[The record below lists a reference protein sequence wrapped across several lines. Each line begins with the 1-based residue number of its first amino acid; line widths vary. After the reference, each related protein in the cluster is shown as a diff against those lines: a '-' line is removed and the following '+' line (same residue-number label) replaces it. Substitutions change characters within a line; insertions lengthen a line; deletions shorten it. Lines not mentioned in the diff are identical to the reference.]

1 MNTIVSYPV
10 KRVSP
15 REVMQANRI
24 FARDPG
30 LQFQLGSHVYDLK
43 VEPVFKDPALT
54 GGHVGVVR
62 IGKRIRFDLKPEERL
77 LAMLLAE
84 TIPLAEF
91 DDLPPQVRGVAL
103 EASLESLLER
113 VDHFSG
119 ARSVIERVEE
129 CKALQPFPAA
139 LLLKL
144 KRLTDGLSCH
154 AAVQTDETGL
164 EWLAGRLGRLPGKR
178 MRRLDHLPVTGEIDT
193 GRLVLTPEEMGALD
207 PLDILLPDTDG
218 GPSEKAIHIRFSDH
232 LTLTGRL
239 TSPDRLLITNLKTAK
254 EESASMP
261 TPDTETP
268 DAKKNPLPVSKVPV
282 TLLFEIGQ
290 VRLTMGELSQLQPGY
305 TFKLSEAVER
315 DRPVT
320 IKANGVPVGR
330 GEIVQIDDRLGIRIR
345 SLRDDDSIPI
355 DAFRPR

>member
-1 MNTIVSYPV
+1 MSSVAPYPV

-15 REVMQANRI
+15 REVAQANRI
-24 FARDPG
+24 FGRDPG
-30 LQFQLGSHVYDLK
+30 LQFQLGPHVYDLK

-62 IGKRIRFDLKPEERL
+62 IGKRIRFELQPEERL

-91 DDLPPQVRGVAL
+91 DDLPPHVRGVAL

-119 ARSVIERVEE
+119 ARSVIERVEDH
-129 CKALQPFPAA
+129 KTPSPFPAA

-144 KRLTDGLSCH
+144 KRRTDGLSCY
-154 AAVQTDETGL
+154 AAVQTDKTGL

-178 MRRLDHLPVTGEIDT
+178 MRRLYNLPVTGEIDI
-193 GRLVLTPEEMGALD
+193 GRMALTPTEINTLV
-207 PLDILLPDTDG
+207 PLDILLPNIGG
-218 GPSEKAIHIRFSDH
+218 GPSEKAVHIRISDH
-232 LTLTGRL
+232 LTLVGRL
-239 TSPDRLLITNLKTAK
+239 TSPDRILITKLKTAK
-254 EESASMP
+254 ENPASMP
-261 TPDTETP
+261 TSDTKTPDT
-268 DAKKNPLPVSKVPV
+268 KKNPLPVSEVPV

-305 TFKLSEAVER
+305 TFQLSEAVER
-315 DRPVT
+315 DCPVA

-345 SLRDDDSIPI
+345 SFYDDDAQPT
-355 DAFRPR
+355 DA